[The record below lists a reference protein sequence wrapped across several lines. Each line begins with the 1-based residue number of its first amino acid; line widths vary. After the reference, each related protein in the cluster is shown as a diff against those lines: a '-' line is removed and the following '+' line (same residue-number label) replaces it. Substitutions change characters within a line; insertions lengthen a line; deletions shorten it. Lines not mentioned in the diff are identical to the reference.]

1 MNNRT
6 PISSNGAIPRQ
17 EQRSAGL
24 LASRVAALGPFP
36 DRSSG
41 LAFGLAAYSCGRS
54 RGFSPRSLLILANE
68 EPTSG
73 PYTGR
78 ASSQSGAISSRATR
92 PHVDALAE
100 RVFMVAAFGDALMHT
115 SFWRASLAVLAF
127 TLIPA
132 AALSQQ
138 TAPLPPAIPAPQDVA
153 YPAGPIT
160 LDVDA
165 TDTAR
170 HIFNVHEV
178 VPVAGG
184 QTVTLLYPRWLPGNH
199 SPSGPIFQMAGLEVW
214 ANGQRLEWRRDTAD
228 VYAFHIDV
236 PAGANALDLKF
247 QYLSPTAAPQGR
259 ITMTDAMLD
268 LQWNAVVLYPAGYYA
283 SRIRITPSVKL
294 PDGWTGYTALD
305 GAQHDGATT
314 HYAETALDVLVDSPM
329 YAGRYTTQ
337 VDLDPRGPVPVHLDV
352 VADRPDELKMS
363 PAQIEAH
370 RNLVTQA
377 YRLYGAH
384 HYNHYDFLFSLS
396 DRMGGNGLE
405 HHRSSEDGVGG
416 DYFTSWDTYSSA
428 RDLLPHEYTHS
439 WNGKYRRPFD
449 LWTPNYNVPMQ
460 DTLLWVYEGQTQ
472 YWGFVL
478 AARSGLHSRQ
488 QALDALAL
496 VAATYQARVG
506 HDWRA
511 LQDTTNDP
519 IIAQRR
525 PQGWRSWQRS
535 EDYYS
540 EGQLIWLDADTL
552 IRERTHGA
560 KSLDDFAK
568 TFFGVNNGTYN
579 EDTYTFDD
587 IVAALNHVMP
597 YDWASFLRERLDQRG
612 HAPLD
617 GITRGGYRLTFTEER
632 SAFQRDAESHSK
644 SADFTYSIGLSLG
657 EGGVITAVQWD
668 GPAFNQGLF
677 VGANVVAVNG
687 DVYSADGLRRA
698 ITAAR
703 TGHDPIQL
711 LVKNGD
717 QYQTYAIDYHSGLRY
732 PHLERVSGVP
742 DRISQIFTARSR

>member
-1 MNNRT
+1 
-6 PISSNGAIPRQ
+6 
-17 EQRSAGL
+17 
-24 LASRVAALGPFP
+24 
-36 DRSSG
+36 
-41 LAFGLAAYSCGRS
+41 
-54 RGFSPRSLLILANE
+54 
-68 EPTSG
+68 
-73 PYTGR
+73 
-78 ASSQSGAISSRATR
+78 
-92 PHVDALAE
+92 
-100 RVFMVAAFGDALMHT
+100 MHKT
-115 SFWRASLAVLAF
+115 LWRASLAAIAF
-127 TLIPA
+127 SLLPA
-132 AALSQQ
+132 AAHPQQ
-138 TAPLPPAIPAPQDVA
+138 IAPLPPPIPAPQDIG

-170 HIFNVHEV
+170 HIFRIHEV

-199 SPSGPIFQMAGLEVW
+199 SPSGPIFQMAGLEVT

-236 PAGANALDLKF
+236 PAGVNALDLKF
-247 QYLSPTAAPQGR
+247 QYLSPTASPQGR

-268 LQWNAVVLYPAGYYA
+268 LQWNAMVLYPAGYYA
-283 SRIRITPSVKL
+283 SRIRVTPSVKL

-305 GAQHDGATT
+305 GARQDGATT
-314 HYAETALDVLVDSPM
+314 HYSETALDVLVDSPM
-329 YAGRYTTQ
+329 YAGRYTKQ
-337 VDLDPRGPVPVHLDV
+337 VDLDPHGPVPVHLDV
-352 VADRPDELKMS
+352 VADRPDQLVMS
-363 PAQIEAH
+363 DAQIAAH

-384 HYNHYDFLFSLS
+384 HYDHYDFLFSLS

-405 HHRSSEDGVGG
+405 HHRSSEDGVQG

-478 AARSGLHSRQ
+478 AGRSGLHTRQ
-488 QALDALAL
+488 QSLDALAL
-496 VAATYQARVG
+496 VAATYQARIG

-525 PQGWRSWQRS
+525 SQGWRSWQRS

-552 IRERTHGA
+552 IRERTHNA
-560 KSLDDFAK
+560 KSLDDFARG
-568 TFFGVNNGTYN
+568 FFGVNNGAFN

-587 IVAALNHVMP
+587 VVAALNRVMP
-597 YDWASFLRERLDQRG
+597 YDWASFLHTRLNRLGQ
-612 HAPLD
+612 APLD
-617 GITRGGYRLTFTEER
+617 GITRGGYRLNFTEER
-632 SAFQRDAESHSK
+632 SAFQRDAENHSK
-644 SADFTYSIGLSLG
+644 SADFMYSIGLSLG
-657 EGGVITAVQWD
+657 EGGAITQVQWD
-668 GPAFNQGLF
+668 SPAFNQGLF
-677 VGANVVAVNG
+677 VGANIVAVNG
-687 DVYSADGLRRA
+687 DAYSPDGLRRA
-698 ITAAR
+698 ITAAKA
-703 TGHDPIQL
+703 GHDPIQL

-717 QYQTYAIDYHSGLRY
+717 QYQTYAIDYHGGLRY
-732 PHLERVSGVP
+732 PHLERISGTP
-742 DRISQIFTARSR
+742 DRIGAIFTARSH